1 MGIVRIRDDRSPTP
15 ERLLLGLAALAAV
28 ALFVVARFAAPPR
41 LARVDAPA
49 PVFQFCAAGDDDRM
63 DDWSQDG
70 LLDDSMR
77 DDEWTQGAGIMD
89 LWRVERTWRRAA
101 DALRA
106 SNVTP
111 VTLTPQAF
119 DPHQRWLRIPGLP
132 NSKLRQAE
140 SSTLDVFKLGD
151 TIYAWS
157 GDRWY
162 RSDRGPQGF
171 RMADPKELPLEL
183 QTVPARN
190 WHRYPKEWAEMSAGV
205 VRQRVGTVAG
215 PLSRL

>member
-1 MGIVRIRDDRSPTP
+1 MRIRDDRSPTP
-15 ERLLLGLAALAAV
+15 ERLPLGLAALAAV
-28 ALFVVARFAAPPR
+28 VFAVAWFAAPPR

-49 PVFQFCAAGDDDRM
+49 PVFQLCAAGDDDRM

-111 VTLTPQAF
+111 VTPPPQAF

-140 SSTLDVFKLGD
+140 SSTLDIFKLGD

-162 RSDRGPQGF
+162 RSDKAAPGF
-171 RMADPKELPLEL
+171 RAADAKELPYDL
-183 QTVPARN
+183 QAVPARN
-190 WHRYPKEWAEMSAGV
+190 WHRYPREWAEKSAGV
-205 VRQRVGTVAG
+205 VRPRGSTAAG
-215 PLSRL
+215 QSSRT